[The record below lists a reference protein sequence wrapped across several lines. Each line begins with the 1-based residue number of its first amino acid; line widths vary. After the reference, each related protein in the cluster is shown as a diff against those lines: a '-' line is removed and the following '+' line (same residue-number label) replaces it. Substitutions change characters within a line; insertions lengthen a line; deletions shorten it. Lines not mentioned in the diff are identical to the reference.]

1 MPNGDVG
8 QTLASGAKT
17 VGSTLLTIL
26 QAASGHP
33 EQRRKEQETLFRARM
48 ADKDPRLLSLPE
60 MAKAYDKVMGAPG
73 AHNLKLL
80 DFHQQQRERQNA
92 RQIMEAYGV
101 PQAPTVSPSGIAGI
115 PGIPPEQR
123 RQMAPGPV
131 ATEGSGLPPATLQI
145 STGTQK
151 GAPRLGVRLGEQA
164 RSGGAQD
171 VGHLIDLARQA
182 RASGDI
188 EKSKAYEAVVHNKEM
203 SFDERV
209 ALMTSAVL
217 GRAVSRDEVKPIPTK
232 TLSTW
237 EWQQPGQE
245 AWSAVPPMPNFSSA
259 DMQSLQEQG
268 WKFRE
273 KGSQV
278 PVIGPLLKPAGAP
291 FPARTGGPEVKTAPA
306 PPAATPKAAE
316 ASALPHGFSL
326 VDEP

>member
-1 MPNGDVG
+1 MADLGSEVAG
-8 QTLASGAKT
+8 GAKT

-26 QAASGHP
+26 QAASGHA
-33 EQRRKEQETLFRARM
+33 ERKKSEQETMFRARM

-164 RSGGAQD
+164 RSAGTQD
-171 VGHLIDLARQA
+171 IGHLIDLSRQA
-182 RASGDI
+182 RSAGDI
-188 EKSKAYEAVVHNKEM
+188 EKAKAYEAVVHNKEL
-203 SFDERV
+203 SFDDK
-209 ALMTSAVL
+209 LMLMSTAIL
-217 GRAVSRDEVKPIPTK
+217 GRQVTKDEVKPIPTK
-232 TLSTW
+232 TLQGW
-237 EWQQPGQE
+237 EWSQPGTD
-245 AWSAVPPMPNFSSA
+245 AWNAVPPMPNFSAA

-291 FPARTGGPEVKTAPA
+291 FPQRTGGAEVKTAPA
-306 PPAATPKAAE
+306 AKPAPTPKAAE